1 MASWQVA
8 IQTRG
13 NYGEILNVARWA
25 QRVGLAALA
34 LPDHYLASSSDF
46 SLPAWDHLIHFG
58 GLARETKT
66 IELVDLVSPITFRH
80 PAVYA
85 KTAVTLADMSQGRF
99 VLGLGTGWLEDEHR
113 LFGIDF
119 PPQGRRFDMLEESIA
134 YLHALKN
141 HESFEGRIYRLEQFE
156 TSPPFDM
163 PIVTGGMGMSRTPR
177 LAGRYCDEFN
187 IFPNQAG
194 DVVERIGV
202 CREAAIA
209 AGRDPGKVRLSYT
222 FVPIAGVDEDR
233 YHLSLEK
240 EAAERKR
247 TPDEL
252 EARLEARGIPH
263 GPAALV
269 SDQLSSLAAA
279 GISRFYLQCESTDPL
294 ELEEIVAPFLPGD

>member
-1 MASWQVA
+1 MASWHVA

-13 NYGEILNVARWA
+13 NYGEILKVAQWA
-25 QRVGLAALA
+25 QRSGLAALA

-46 SLPAWDHLIHFG
+46 SLPAWDHLLHFG
-58 GLARETKT
+58 GLARETET

-85 KTAVTLADMSQGRF
+85 KTAVTLADMSGGRF
-99 VLGLGTGWLEDEHR
+99 VLGIGTGWLADEHR
-113 LFGIDF
+113 LFGFEF
-119 PPQGRRFDMLEESIA
+119 PAQRKRFDMLEECIA
-134 YLHALKN
+134 FLNALKN
-141 HESFEGRIYRLEQFE
+141 HESFEGRFYRLEKFE
-156 TSPPFDM
+156 AAPPFDV
-163 PIVTGGMGMSRTPR
+163 PIVIGGMGMSRTPR

-209 AGRDPGKVRLSYT
+209 AGRDPNKVRLSYT
-222 FVPIAGVDEDR
+222 FVPIAGVAEER
-233 YHLSLEK
+233 YRLALEK

-263 GPAALV
+263 GPAARV
-269 SDQLSSLAAA
+269 RDRLSSLAAA
-279 GISRFYLQCESTDPL
+279 GISRFYLQCESTDPS
-294 ELEEIVAPFLPGD
+294 ELEEIVAPFLFGN